1 MCIDK
6 LVPMTLEERMQLR
19 KALRDFVRKL
29 DLCPPVSLKQ
39 LEELASDFVSHHDSS
54 LACREWLMVEI
65 HNCVWE
71 DTVASIP
78 YDRRLL
84 LLPKCLSHSK
94 LCQGEVDELGLLC
107 HRCGHCTLPDLQDYA
122 EQMGVMS
129 IVAEGF
135 TSVIELIENQVVDA
149 VIGVSCLDS
158 LEKAFPLLVNHAV
171 PGMAIPLNVSGCRDT
186 KVDESYVKR
195 LLTMHSDRS
204 VQLLNYE
211 RIREQMNAWF
221 TREALL
227 SYFPSDDATS
237 QMAVQWLLSGGN
249 RWRPFLLTA
258 VYQALTGDETVPE
271 EVHLAALAVECF
283 HKASLVHDDIQDADT
298 MRYGKP
304 TVYAEQGVAVAI
316 NVGDYLLGM
325 GYRLLARCGQPDLIQ
340 VIAEAHLDLCVGQGT
355 ELLWTNGQRASHLT
369 LDEVIDIFR
378 HKTVP
383 AFQVALELGL
393 ICAGGGKSP
402 VRSVLKAYSEAL
414 GISYQLNDDLA
425 DDLSDNV
432 VSSRPSA
439 LFAHQSAHPELTHD
453 QVLRDLKAL
462 AERYHQDALNV
473 LGKIQNLELKRLL
486 FLVTEKINS
495 KSTQR

>member
-1 MCIDK
+1 
-6 LVPMTLEERMQLR
+6 MTLEERMKLR
-19 KALRDFVRKL
+19 EALRDFVRTL

-39 LEELASDFVSHHDSS
+39 LEELASDFISQYDCS
-54 LACREWLMVEI
+54 LDCREWLMVEI

-94 LCQGEVDELGLLC
+94 LCEGEVDELGLLC
-107 HRCGHCTLPDLQDYA
+107 HRCGRCTLPDLQDYA

-171 PGMAIPLNVSGCRDT
+171 PGMAIPLNISGCRDT
-186 KVDESYVKR
+186 NVDEDYVKR
-195 LLTMHSDRS
+195 FLTMHSDRS

-221 TREALL
+221 THEALQTF
-227 SYFPSDDATS
+227 FPSDEATS

-283 HKASLVHDDIQDADT
+283 HKASLVHDDIQDGDT
-298 MRYGKP
+298 TRYGKP

-325 GYRLLARCGQPDLIQ
+325 GYRLLARCGNAELVQ
-340 VIAEAHLDLCVGQGT
+340 VIADAHLDLCAGQGT
-355 ELLWTNGQRASHLT
+355 ELLWTNGTRALPLS

-402 VRSVLKAYSEAL
+402 VRGVLKAYSEAL

-432 VSSRPSA
+432 EASRPSA
-439 LFAHQSAHPELTHD
+439 LSAYQSAHPELSRE
-453 QVLRDLKAL
+453 QVLADLRAL
-462 AERYHQDALNV
+462 AERYHQYALNV